1 MSDQLHYS
9 RLAMLE
15 AAMLAL
21 LNEHNPHADDCPD
34 SIEAIFDAS
43 GLSITYSRNGAP
55 ISGEGI

>member
-1 MSDQLHYS
+1 MSDTLHYA
-9 RLAMLE
+9 RLALLE

-34 SIEAIFDAS
+34 SIEATFDAA
-43 GLSITYSRNGAP
+43 GLNITYSRDGAP